1 MEDENG
7 EYSEASSEDRNED
20 SAQGEI
26 GEFEDDVCSGAD
38 GNRLEEDGLTSD
50 AGYEIARSSENARN
64 NHVVEEA
71 GSSGSSSDSQRLT
84 KTVSPSV
91 SSKKFGS
98 LSALDSRPGSISKI
112 MVHRFFSVF

>member
-1 MEDENG
+1 M
-7 EYSEASSEDRNED
+7 
-20 SAQGEI
+20 
-26 GEFEDDVCSGAD
+26 CSGAD

-98 LSALDSRPGSISKI
+98 LSALDARPGSISKI
-112 MVHRFFSVF
+112 MVHIFSLYFEYFIIVLGAVFVLFHSD